1 MLSILLPKNITFSN
15 QINIYI
21 IQGAIGTQIKKS
33 NNTSFF
39 IVNTGEG
46 RRIFIKAPDTK
57 KDSIYISSIYNII
70 RGLAVG
76 WQKRLRL
83 VGVGFRAIIIDTSFY
98 IECSTPSLNIKNYL
112 RKRILYISNTY
123 PQQKN
128 QYLKLKIGFSHE
140 VIYPIIVTNN
150 KYANVSRIDGRTKGI
165 IISLKSN
172 DKHEINQFS
181 SEIRAFRFPG
191 VYKTKGIYY
200 NKEVIKLKKGK
211 RQS

>member
-15 QINIYI
+15 QINMYI
-21 IQGAIGTQIKKS
+21 IQGTIGIQIKKT
-33 NNTSFF
+33 NDTRFF

-46 RRIFIKAPDTK
+46 SRIFIQVSDK
-57 KDSIYISSIYNII
+57 KRSSIYLSSMYNIVQ
-70 RGLAVG
+70 GLAIG

-83 VGVGFRAIIIDTSFY
+83 VGVGFRAIVVDTSFY
-98 IECSTPSLNIKNYL
+98 IECATPSLNIKNYL
-112 RKRILYISNTY
+112 RKRILYISSTY
-123 PQQKN
+123 PQRKN

-140 VIYPIIVTNN
+140 VIYPMIITKNN
-150 KYANVSRIDGRTKGI
+150 YVNVSRIDGRTKGMI
-165 IISLKSN
+165 ITLKSN
-172 DKHEINQFS
+172 DNHEINKFA

-191 VYKTKGIYY
+191 VYKNKGIYY